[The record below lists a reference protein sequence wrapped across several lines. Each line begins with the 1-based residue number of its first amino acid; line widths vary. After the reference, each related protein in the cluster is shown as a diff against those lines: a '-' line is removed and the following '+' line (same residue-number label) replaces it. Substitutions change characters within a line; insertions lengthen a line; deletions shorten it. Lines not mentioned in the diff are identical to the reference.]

1 MLVKKEECATR
12 SLPGVEMHNYLTS
25 ESGTSIS
32 VALGVLSGDHPES
45 VSEHTDRCYMFV
57 DGTAVVTVGDNVY
70 RVSKHDV
77 VYVPKGV
84 KHSLTGQATYF
95 IVNNPPFKRGK

>member
-1 MLVKKEECATR
+1 MLVKKEECVSR
-12 SLPGVEMHNYLTS
+12 SLPGVEMHNFLTA

-32 VALGVLSGDHPES
+32 VALGVLNGNHPES
-45 VSEHTDRCYMFV
+45 VSEHTDRCYMFTE
-57 DGTAVVTVGDNVY
+57 GTAIVNVGDNVY
-70 RVSKHDV
+70 HVSQYDV

-84 KHSLTGQATYF
+84 RHSLSGNATYF